1 MSKVNLKYV
10 FYFLVISLSAYLL
23 VNTLILNSSNKIED
37 FSVIR
42 PINVQNSS
50 IRGDISNTP
59 PASFNYEL
67 SAVRLGDE
75 NTSVIVKKGGKE
87 YVVQINELL
96 ENKYKLIQVDK
107 SVIIF
112 EFQGKKFTINNRF
125 SMNNFFKKSLLV
137 TTLCAFFIV
146 HAQETFILNYEDVD
160 IKKVTQDIANFS
172 KKTIILDPRVKGKV
186 TIFSNSLLSSDEVW
200 DVYLRTIQV
209 NGFSALNDENFVR
222 IVPENEATR
231 DQNSGESGG
240 EFITRVIELKNRSSV
255 ELLPLI
261 KPIAGRQANVSSIAS
276 INSLLIVDRKSN
288 VERITEVVKSLDEDN
303 TASVT
308 IVDLK
313 NLSSVEAVRILEKLK
328 SQNNPTINNFAAISF
343 SASNSVIVS
352 ANSITTNII
361 KETLQQLDADAISEG
376 SVAVIYL
383 KYANAEEVAGIVS
396 SIASRFISS
405 ESEKPIVTYHAP
417 TNSVVVSS
425 DESNIATI
433 KNLISKLDIRRAQVL
448 VEAIVVEL
456 SETAARSLGVE
467 TIFAGAEDG
476 EIPIG
481 ITRFQNGTGPDLLGL
496 TGSAIESGDNANF
509 SNIAA
514 NSLLNSQGIIAGIGR
529 ISEDDDSMIAIINAI
544 DADKNSNIL
553 TTTSLLAMDNEEAST
568 VIGQEIPITT
578 GESLG
583 SNNTNPF
590 RTTSRE
596 EVGIKLS
603 IKPQINEGNSVIL
616 EIKQEVSGVAGPL
629 TGTTDLITNKRTIE
643 TTVLVDN
650 NQIIV
655 LGGLV
660 DEDIQEDIQRVP
672 VLGSIPILGKLF
684 QSSSESKV
692 KKNLM
697 VFLRPKIL
705 VDSESVSQIS
715 TEKYNF
721 IKAEQLLKQQSKLI
735 DLTEDK

>member
-1 MSKVNLKYV
+1 
-10 FYFLVISLSAYLL
+10 
-23 VNTLILNSSNKIED
+23 
-37 FSVIR
+37 
-42 PINVQNSS
+42 
-50 IRGDISNTP
+50 
-59 PASFNYEL
+59 
-67 SAVRLGDE
+67 
-75 NTSVIVKKGGKE
+75 
-87 YVVQINELL
+87 
-96 ENKYKLIQVDK
+96 
-107 SVIIF
+107 
-112 EFQGKKFTINNRF
+112 
-125 SMNNFFKKSLLV
+125 MNNFFKKSLLV

-288 VERITEVVKSLDEDN
+288 VERITEVAKSLDEDN

-328 SQNNPTINNFAAISF
+328 SQNNPTINNFVAISF

-396 SIASRFISS
+396 SIATRFISS

-660 DEDIQEDIQRVP
+660 DEDIEEDIQRVP

>member
-1 MSKVNLKYV
+1 M
-10 FYFLVISLSAYLL
+10 
-23 VNTLILNSSNKIED
+23 NS
-37 FSVIR
+37 
-42 PINVQNSS
+42 
-50 IRGDISNTP
+50 
-59 PASFNYEL
+59 
-67 SAVRLGDE
+67 
-75 NTSVIVKKGGKE
+75 
-87 YVVQINELL
+87 
-96 ENKYKLIQVDK
+96 
-107 SVIIF
+107 
-112 EFQGKKFTINNRF
+112 
-125 SMNNFFKKSLLV
+125 FFKKSLLA
-137 TTLCAFFIV
+137 TTLCTFFIV

-288 VERITEVVKSLDEDN
+288 VERITEVVESLDEDN

-328 SQNNPTINNFAAISF
+328 SQNNPTINNFVAISF

-361 KETLQQLDADAISEG
+361 KETLQKLDADAISEG

-383 KYANAEEVAGIVS
+383 KYADAEEVAGIVS

>member
-1 MSKVNLKYV
+1 
-10 FYFLVISLSAYLL
+10 
-23 VNTLILNSSNKIED
+23 
-37 FSVIR
+37 
-42 PINVQNSS
+42 
-50 IRGDISNTP
+50 
-59 PASFNYEL
+59 
-67 SAVRLGDE
+67 
-75 NTSVIVKKGGKE
+75 
-87 YVVQINELL
+87 
-96 ENKYKLIQVDK
+96 
-107 SVIIF
+107 
-112 EFQGKKFTINNRF
+112 
-125 SMNNFFKKSLLV
+125 MNNFFKKSLLV
-137 TTLCAFFIV
+137 TTLCAFFV
-146 HAQETFILNYEDVD
+146 VQAQETFILNYEDVD

-186 TIFSNSLLSSDEVW
+186 TIFSNSSLSSDEVW

-276 INSLLIVDRKSN
+276 INSLLVVDRKSN
-288 VERITEVVKSLDEDN
+288 VERITEVVQSLDEDN

-328 SQNNPTINNFAAISF
+328 SQNNPTINNFVAISF

-361 KETLQQLDADAISEG
+361 KETLQQLDDDAISEG

-405 ESEKPIVTYHAP
+405 ESEKPIVTHHAP

-603 IKPQINEGNSVIL
+603 VKPQINEGNSVIL

-672 VLGSIPILGKLF
+672 VLGSIPVLGKLF

-721 IKAEQLLKQQSKLI
+721 IKAEQLLKQQSNLI
-735 DLTEDK
+735 DLTKDK

>member
-1 MSKVNLKYV
+1 MISIIKKIFIFNLS
-10 FYFLVISLSAYLL
+10 LISLSA
-23 VNTLILNSSNKIED
+23 
-37 FSVIR
+37 FS
-42 PINVQNSS
+42 
-50 IRGDISNTP
+50 
-59 PASFNYEL
+59 
-67 SAVRLGDE
+67 
-75 NTSVIVKKGGKE
+75 
-87 YVVQINELL
+87 
-96 ENKYKLIQVDK
+96 
-107 SVIIF
+107 
-112 EFQGKKFTINNRF
+112 
-125 SMNNFFKKSLLV
+125 
-137 TTLCAFFIV
+137 
-146 HAQETFILNYEDVD
+146 QESFILNYEDVD

-172 KKTIILDPRVKGKV
+172 RKTIILDPRVKGKV
-186 TIFSNSLLSSDEVW
+186 TIFSNSSLSSDEVW

-209 NGFSALNDENFVR
+209 NGFSAINDDNFVR

-231 DQNSGESGG
+231 DSNSADSDG
-240 EFITRVIELKNRSSV
+240 EFVTRIIGLNNRSSI
-255 ELLPLI
+255 ELLPML

-276 INSLLIVDRKSN
+276 INSILIVDRASN
-288 VERITEVVKSLDEDN
+288 VERIADLIIALDQDN
-303 TASVT
+303 TAAVS
-308 IVDLK
+308 IIDLK

-328 SQNNPTINNFAAISF
+328 AQNNPTINNFVAISF

-361 KETLQQLDADAISEG
+361 KETLKQLDADAISEG

-603 IKPQINEGNSVIL
+603 VKPQINEGNSVIL

-655 LGGLV
+655 LGGLI

-672 VLGSIPILGKLF
+672 VLGSIPVLGKLF

-735 DLTEDK
+735 DLTKDK

>member
-1 MSKVNLKYV
+1 
-10 FYFLVISLSAYLL
+10 
-23 VNTLILNSSNKIED
+23 
-37 FSVIR
+37 
-42 PINVQNSS
+42 
-50 IRGDISNTP
+50 
-59 PASFNYEL
+59 
-67 SAVRLGDE
+67 
-75 NTSVIVKKGGKE
+75 
-87 YVVQINELL
+87 
-96 ENKYKLIQVDK
+96 
-107 SVIIF
+107 
-112 EFQGKKFTINNRF
+112 
-125 SMNNFFKKSLLV
+125 MNNFFKKSLLV
-137 TTLCAFFIV
+137 TTLCAFFV
-146 HAQETFILNYEDVD
+146 VQAQETFILNYEDVD

-186 TIFSNSLLSSDEVW
+186 TIFSNSSLSSDEVW

-276 INSLLIVDRKSN
+276 INSLLVVDRKSN
-288 VERITEVVKSLDEDN
+288 VERITEVVQSLDEDN

-328 SQNNPTINNFAAISF
+328 SQNNPTINNFVAISF

-361 KETLQQLDADAISEG
+361 KETLQQLDDDAISEG

-603 IKPQINEGNSVIL
+603 VKPQINEGNSVIL

-655 LGGLV
+655 LGGLI

-672 VLGSIPILGKLF
+672 VLGSIPVLGKLF

-735 DLTEDK
+735 DLTKDK